1 MYEVVIEVD
10 SRKDAEHLALILYRA
25 GYAPYMVEG
34 KRKHIAIQ
42 IASDDVTKLEL
53 LPVKE
58 SK

>member
-1 MYEVVIEVD
+1 MYEVVIEASSLTD
-10 SRKDAEHLALILYRA
+10 EEHLALILYRA

>member
-1 MYEVVIEVD
+1 MYEVVIEASSLTDEERLV
-10 SRKDAEHLALILYRA
+10 SILYRA